1 MHKAA
6 HELLSPAFTGRL
18 SCMEVLMRYSRQ
30 NKIIELINTYEI
42 DTQEKLAS
50 LLKECGYEVTQATIS
65 RDIKDL
71 QLVKT
76 LSSSGKYKYAV
87 HKSID
92 LPVSDRF
99 VKIFRETI
107 TSVNSSGNL
116 IVVKTLSGCASAAGE
131 AIDTS
136 NFPHIIGSIAGDNTL
151 LLVADA
157 PENVAEVMEAFNEM
171 LIARGKND

>member
-1 MHKAA
+1 
-6 HELLSPAFTGRL
+6 
-18 SCMEVLMRYSRQ
+18 MRYSRQ

-50 LLKECGYEVTQATIS
+50 LLRESGFEVTQATIS

-76 LSSSGKYKYAV
+76 LTSGGKYKYALNQS
-87 HKSID
+87 KD
-92 LPVSDRF
+92 MPVSDRF

-107 TSVNSSGNL
+107 TSFAASGNL
-116 IVVKTLSGCASAAGE
+116 IVVKTLSGCANAAGE
-131 AIDTS
+131 AIDNS
-136 NFPHIIGSIAGDNTL
+136 GLPHIIGSIAGDNTL

-157 PENVAEVMEAFNEM
+157 EESIPEIIQAFHEM
-171 LIARGKND
+171 LQMRSRND